1 MELRSFEIQSQIK
14 RKGKTAAKIT
24 LRTGDVVEP
33 ANDSS
38 LASERDELQEADYLF
53 SDENKTYEYRFSLYI
68 PDSFPIVSTR
78 LIIAQWKQ
86 KCPSEECSDNSP
98 IVAIRYQSGKLF
110 ITLNS
115 DSGRRRL
122 FELKNEC
129 RNRWLD
135 FMFQIRFSQQSD
147 GEIKTFLNDSS
158 IISYQGK
165 TCYSQKPGYHLKNN
179 KFYFKMGLYRDR
191 MLEPMFI
198 YLDEYEKKELSSS
211 Y

>member
-1 MELRSFEIQSQIK
+1 MELRSFEVQTQVK
-14 RKGKTAAKIT
+14 RKGNSAAKIT

-33 ANDSS
+33 GNDSS

-53 SDENKTYEYRFSLYI
+53 SDENKKYEYRFSLYI

-86 KCPSEECSDNSP
+86 QCPLVECSDNSP
-98 IVAIRYQSGKLF
+98 ILAIRYQSGKLF

-122 FELKNEC
+122 FELSNDC

-135 FMFQIRFSQQSD
+135 FKFQITFSQQSD
-147 GEIKTFLNDSS
+147 GEVDAFLNDSS
-158 IISYQGK
+158 IISYKGP
-165 TCYSQKPGYHLKNN
+165 TCYSKKPGYRSKNN

-191 MLEPMFI
+191 MPEPMFI
-198 YLDEYEKKELSSS
+198 YLDEYEKKELISH
-211 Y
+211 